1 MILEEA
7 AINEDLTMSSSSRT
21 NEIFQEK
28 EDIYLKKTGFLSRF
42 IQKGSLTALD
52 QNVAPRT
59 ASSQPR

>member
-7 AINEDLTMSSSSRT
+7 AINEDLTMPSSSLT
-21 NEIFQEK
+21 NEDFQEK
-28 EDIYLKKTGFLSRF
+28 KDMYLKKTGFLSKF
-42 IQKGSLTALD
+42 IQKGSLTAPD